1 MYTLCFKADLG
12 TARPPEILINC
23 RQLTILWVL
32 FLFFLLHGC
41 GFKGDT
47 QRQPSRQDKMSAVN
61 VFLKI
66 TDTFKRVRVIGDRPY
81 RHVNKTSHIMFP
93 VQMCYLPFVSGD
105 GQDCGSVL
113 YIVILKCDTTGYF
126 SEDLDTSPAVFVET

>member
-1 MYTLCFKADLG
+1 MYTLCFKANLG

-32 FLFFLLHGC
+32 FLVFLLHGC

-81 RHVNKTSHIMFP
+81 RREQNES
-93 VQMCYLPFVSGD
+93 YYVSSANVLSAFRVRRWTGLWF
-105 GQDCGSVL
+105 GSL
-113 YIVILKCDTTGYF
+113 YRHFKV
-126 SEDLDTSPAVFVET
+126 